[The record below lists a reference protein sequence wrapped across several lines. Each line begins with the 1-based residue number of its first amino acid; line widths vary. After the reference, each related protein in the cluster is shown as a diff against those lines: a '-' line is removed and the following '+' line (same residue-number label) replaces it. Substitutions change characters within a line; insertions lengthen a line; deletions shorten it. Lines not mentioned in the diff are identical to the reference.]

1 VKSVA
6 REALPGLFELLIV
19 AALARHRTL
28 ADAACPRDGWP
39 GY

>member
-1 VKSVA
+1 VNAVA
-6 REALPGLFELLIV
+6 REALPGWIALLIV